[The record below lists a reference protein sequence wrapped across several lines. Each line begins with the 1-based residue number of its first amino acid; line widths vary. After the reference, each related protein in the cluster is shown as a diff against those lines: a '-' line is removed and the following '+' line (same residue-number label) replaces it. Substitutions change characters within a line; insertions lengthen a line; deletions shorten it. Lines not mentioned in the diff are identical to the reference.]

1 MFTALLQAGG
11 NVNNPGNDKCGK
23 YPIDHAIQHQRLDSV
38 QVSEMSVRVGMRDQ
52 WRIYIVNF
60 ERAPARSN
68 FLHFIQFSG
77 NFGRIIGHLP
87 EILDPPLVLTQ
98 NAKSIEDII
107 GISVITSFDWQS
119 SELKWTCFLFEN
131 GAKLISS

>member
-60 ERAPARSN
+60 ERAPSRSN

-77 NFGRIIGHLP
+77 NFGRNNRS
-87 EILDPPLVLTQ
+87 PPG
-98 NAKSIEDII
+98 NPGSAP
-107 GISVITSFDWQS
+107 
-119 SELKWTCFLFEN
+119 
-131 GAKLISS
+131 GADTKCQIYRRHNRDFSYNLL

>member
-1 MFTALLQAGG
+1 MC
-11 NVNNPGNDKCGK
+11 V
-23 YPIDHAIQHQRLDSV
+23 SV
-38 QVSEMSVRVGMRDQ
+38 GIRDQ

-77 NFGRIIGHLP
+77 NFGRIIGYLP

-119 SELKWTCFLFEN
+119 SELKRTCFLFEN

>member
-1 MFTALLQAGG
+1 MFTVLLQAGG

-77 NFGRIIGHLP
+77 NFGRTIGYLP
-87 EILDPPLVLTQ
+87 EILDPPMVLTQ
-98 NAKSIEDII
+98 NAKSIQWRIQDFPR
-107 GISVITSFDWQS
+107 GGANSQS
-119 SELKWTCFLFEN
+119 GCANLFFWPKT
-131 GAKLISS
+131 A